1 MPYHKCYNYSV
12 FALIYV
18 YMYVR
23 SSTGQTAGPIF
34 VVDGSND
41 AVWRKEVPFGGRID
55 QNSYF
60 AGQIPPK
67 HPKKSRGIGNPS
79 QN

>member
-1 MPYHKCYNYSV
+1 
-12 FALIYV
+12 
-18 YMYVR
+18 MYVCMYVSIFFFFR

-34 VVDGSND
+34 VFDGSND

-55 QNSYF
+55 QNSYS
-60 AGQIPPK
+60 GGHYPQK

-79 QN
+79 QNW